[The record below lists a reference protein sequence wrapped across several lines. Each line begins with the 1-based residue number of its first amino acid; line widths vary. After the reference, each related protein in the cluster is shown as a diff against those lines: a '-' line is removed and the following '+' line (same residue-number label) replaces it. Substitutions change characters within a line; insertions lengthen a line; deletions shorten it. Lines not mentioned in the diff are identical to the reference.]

1 MINTQTNNLYAPV
14 RQIKARVEL
23 LSGSTLAD
31 TYTER
36 DRIKEITVER
46 VAESSKFFGFGICQ
60 KANIKLIDKERAL
73 DINTANSFKIA
84 FDGVYCMPLFNVSR
98 VNRDENTN
106 ELSITAYDALYRA
119 TNYTVADLSIGSAYT
134 LKEFVT
140 ACATLLNLSLKI
152 DGLETAFNLSY
163 PVGANLE
170 GTENIREVLDAI
182 AEVTQTIYFVNF
194 ENKLVF
200 KRLDQSGEAALRIDK
215 ASYITLESGT
225 NRRLSTI
232 SHVTELGDN
241 LTTSISTTG
250 STQYIRDNP
259 FLELREDIATLLD
272 NALAAVGGLTIN
284 QFVCSWRGNYLVEI
298 GDKLA
303 LETKDNNTVYS
314 FLLDDVISYNGSLS
328 EETQWSYEDNEAET
342 EANPTSLGDVI
353 KQTYAKVDKTNK
365 RIDLVASDIQGNT
378 EKISKL
384 ELTTDGI
391 TTNVSN
397 ITKEVQEVKDT
408 ANTAT
413 ENISNLTE
421 RVTTAETSITQNK
434 NAIELRATKEEVK
447 TIDGKIQ
454 NNSTKIAQLELTT
467 DNITTNVSNITKEVT
482 EVQTTAET
490 AKNTADTAKAT
501 ADGAK
506 SDANTAKTTATTAKG
521 TADTAKAT
529 ADTAKNTADSAKTAA
544 DTATANVTT
553 LTERVTTAETK
564 ITQNADAIELRAT
577 KEEVSTV
584 DGKVESNS
592 TEIAALQINTDS
604 VSLSVAEIKE
614 DTTESINSLN
624 EDIASLSNRV
634 DAVITTEDVRL
645 EIKQEIAKGADKVI
659 TATGFTFN
667 EDGLTVSKSGNEMST
682 QITENGM
689 TVFKDSEAVL
699 IADNEGV
706 KAEDLQATT
715 YLIIGKNSRFEDYS
729 TNRTG
734 CFWIGG

>member
-106 ELSITAYDALYRA
+106 ELSITAYDALYKA

-134 LKEFVT
+134 LKEFAT

-152 DGLETAFNLSY
+152 DGLETAFSLSY
-163 PVGANLE
+163 PKGANLD

-200 KRLDQSGEAALRIDK
+200 RRLDQSGEAALRIDK

-434 NAIELRATKEEVK
+434 NAIELRATKEEV
-447 TIDGKIQ
+447 
-454 NNSTKIAQLELTT
+454 
-467 DNITTNVSNITKEVT
+467 
-482 EVQTTAET
+482 
-490 AKNTADTAKAT
+490 
-501 ADGAK
+501 
-506 SDANTAKTTATTAKG
+506 
-521 TADTAKAT
+521 
-529 ADTAKNTADSAKTAA
+529 
-544 DTATANVTT
+544 
-553 LTERVTTAETK
+553 
-564 ITQNADAIELRAT
+564 
-577 KEEVSTV
+577 STV